1 MKIHSQLKDRIIMK
15 KLFLLALAVIS
26 MGNFINAQNNE
37 TDYREDFKFGLKIGA
52 NYANI
57 YDSHGEEFRA
67 DGKLG
72 FATGAFLSI
81 PISKY
86 IGVQPEVL
94 ISQKGFKAT
103 GEFFGSS
110 YELVRT
116 TTYLDI
122 PLFVSVKP
130 SEFFTI
136 MAGPEYSYLLKQKDT
151 FTNSLIDYEQE
162 QEFTNDDIRKNTLSL
177 IVGADIN
184 IKPIVIGLRAAWDLQ
199 ENQGDGTSNTPR
211 YKNVWYQMTF
221 GYRF

>member
-1 MKIHSQLKDRIIMK
+1 MK
-15 KLFLLALAVIS
+15 KVFLLSLAIIS
-26 MGNFINAQNNE
+26 MAGFLKAQSSE
-37 TDYREDFKFGLKIGA
+37 TDFREDVKFGLKIGA
-52 NYANI
+52 NYSNV

-72 FATGAFLSI
+72 LATGAFLSI
-81 PISKY
+81 PISTY

-103 GEFFGSS
+103 GEIFGSP

-122 PLFVSVKP
+122 PLFVSFKP
-130 SEFFTI
+130 SEFFTLL
-136 MAGPEYSYLLKQKDT
+136 AGPEYSYLLKQKDT
-151 FTNSLIDYEQE
+151 FSNSLINYEEE
-162 QEFTNDDIRKNTLSL
+162 QEFTNDDIRKNTLSF
-177 IVGADIN
+177 IMGGDVN
-184 IKPIVIGLRAAWDLQ
+184 ISSIVIGLRAGWDLQ